1 MEGIVTLTLGG
12 RRGTKATM
20 STLGNQVDWED
31 QPAATCDSRRS
42 IRSWKSKTAA
52 FRREFELIL
61 LPVGSLSAS
70 MTCSL
75 CSTGITPLHHYYG
88 AVRPWSAHQYF
99 RPRGWA
105 ACAFS
110 LRIADQVLKFHV
122 RAQMRV
128 TPPIH
133 RTPYGQ

>member
-1 MEGIVTLTLGG
+1 MSPTDFSDEAKSIARRSRLSEGPSPMEGIVTLTLGG

-88 AVRPWSAHQYF
+88 AVRP
-99 RPRGWA
+99 
-105 ACAFS
+105 
-110 LRIADQVLKFHV
+110 
-122 RAQMRV
+122 
-128 TPPIH
+128 
-133 RTPYGQ
+133 

>member
-70 MTCSL
+70 LPRTCHRKL
-75 CSTGITPLHHYYG
+75 MFPAFLPLRTK
-88 AVRPWSAHQYF
+88 RPD
-99 RPRGWA
+99 R
-105 ACAFS
+105 
-110 LRIADQVLKFHV
+110 
-122 RAQMRV
+122 
-128 TPPIH
+128 
-133 RTPYGQ
+133 